1 MCSRKNPYKN
11 LNKNG
16 IPKNRSQ
23 EALAEKNPAH
33 KTSKNGIK
41 QNATFMSL
49 EDLWASDDEET
60 PQVDVAIEDAPKF
73 QKRIDLSEVAV
84 FAEKEQI
91 KFTRHPNDNGGQN
104 FKRDRKKYAK
114 GDSNTSSKGSDAYA
128 FDLAGK
134 RVLLLGGRSFV
145 SQCSASIQQY
155 NGAFDNYDA
164 HPINTSILEAKIA
177 KADVVLFVL
186 EQISHQLSWDGHD
199 LAKKHHVPFEEFR
212 GYGTGIVFRSIKKA
226 LADYADAHNAD
237 SNE

>member
-23 EALAEKNPAH
+23 ETMADLDTAH
-33 KTSKNGIK
+33 NTSKNGIK

-49 EDLWASDDEET
+49 EDLWASDDTDNVKTEVSVE
-60 PQVDVAIEDAPKF
+60 ALPKF
-73 QKRIDLSEVAV
+73 QKRVDLSEVAV
-84 FAEKEQI
+84 LAEKEQT
-91 KFTRHPNDNGGQN
+91 KFTKHPNDNGGQY
-104 FKRDRKKYAK
+104 FKRDKKKYVKNDNRDA
-114 GDSNTSSKGSDAYA
+114 SKGSDAYA
-128 FDLAGK
+128 FDLQGK
-134 RVLLLGGRSFV
+134 RILLLGGKSFT

-155 NGAFDNYDA
+155 NGLFDYYDA
-164 HPINTSILEAKIA
+164 HPINTAILEAKIA

-226 LADYADAHNAD
+226 LTDYADAHSD
-237 SNE
+237 EITQ